1 MPVSNAGA
9 CVSIVVIWHA
19 VWLVYIVQSIST
31 YYSVCWMAA
40 TANSDSSLR
49 CSLRKCLV
57 VAGMNTYV
65 RWCETSMWH
74 VTRWGTTSTTRTTT
88 TMEIFSRNEQQQ
100 QQQKKK
106 RKPELKF
113 IFPVHVR
120 CSWYHLFRYQV
131 AILFH
136 VRLRVPAKPVRPPQ
150 FWQYAQ
156 QHTQQ
161 PNHRMTNIQCA

>member
-49 CSLRKCLV
+49 CSLRKCLL
-57 VAGMNTYV
+57 VAGMYTYV
-65 RWCETSMWH
+65 D
-74 VTRWGTTSTTRTTT
+74 VTCDEVGNNVDNADNNN
-88 TMEIFSRNEQQQ
+88 NENILKKWATAATA
-100 QQQKKK
+100 KKK
-106 RKPELKF
+106 RKPKLKF

-120 CSWYHLFRYQV
+120 CSWYHLFRYQI